1 MLFKNNNYNKMTIL
15 DLKLL
20 KDYIKNY
27 STLNSRNN
35 AKSIKPKLIKKFF
48 DRYDFEYLGSS
59 SIPYKIEVDLSN
71 INKITSFCT
80 CPYDNGGICKHRI
93 AAVESITQRAIT
105 DVSISVTTS
114 QTKPIEI
121 AVKDVSPKNQFKLE
135 NHLLDRNEILPTTY
149 YGSRHYFTYKIES
162 VSQKK
167 ITVQNSSYLA
177 DNQTYEYNST
187 TQILEFTCTC
197 SKKKELCEHAA
208 GSLDKIIETFGTTIF
223 SPTYIQD
230 QTRIKLQKY
239 GFTLEDDYQSI
250 FKFELTTKGFT
261 TTTKFKNIVRDE
273 TDFSEIFDDESK
285 YSLLHLPSLKG
296 EVQAEYGLG
305 IYFEFTKKKLS
316 RAIPFQG
323 KYNKTKSDFASSI
336 VMLGYDNIKES
347 FGFFDEDFQQKTILK
362 TFQINT
368 LTAEFQNLKELN
380 SLKKA
385 IENLQSVLP
394 NWEKTLLY
402 KYDDKNSLVRKNLTP
417 LTIAYLPVKLVFQIS
432 ESDYFYNLKAKIEID
447 GKKYNFNSTSIAVT
461 TLFIF
466 FDNLVIPI
474 LDAKLAVYID
484 VFSKKPEINYLKKDT
499 PNFIEK
505 IVAPLSKNFEIE
517 STLFKKSTT
526 PKTDEAFQK
535 QVFLTDNA
543 GEFISFKLA
552 VNYPEKLIDVFS
564 SEMLFATDKLNA
576 KIVYKE
582 RNQSLEDNFVE
593 EFKSLHPNFENQEN
607 LFYLTPEEL
616 FENFW
621 MLHSI
626 DKMKQMGIA
635 VFGANELKS
644 FKFNLNKPTISVN
657 LKSEIDWFDIVID
670 IAFGNQ
676 KVTMKDLQKAFLKKS
691 NYVALGD
698 GTLGI
703 LPEEWMKKFAGY
715 FKSGEIKKNGVQIS
729 NYQFGIIDELYEE
742 METKP
747 AFLEELYNK
756 KMRLQN
762 ISEIEAVPLP
772 KGIKAKLRDYQHH
785 GLNWLAFLDKNQLG
799 GCLADDMG
807 LGKTLQTI
815 AFLQHLKS
823 QKKNNPPS
831 LIIAPTSLIFNWNAE
846 IEKFCPS
853 LKMLTF
859 TGVNR
864 MESIADFKKY
874 DIIISTYGSLLND
887 IEYLKDIKFHYV
899 ILDESQ
905 AIKNPNSKRY
915 KAVRLLNCY
924 NRIAL
929 TGTPIENNTFDLY
942 AQLNF
947 LNPGLLGNMTH
958 FKTQFSDA
966 IDKEKDV
973 DMSQL
978 LGKIITPFMLRR
990 TKEQVATELPDKT
1003 ENIIFCEM
1011 GKEQRTVYDT
1021 FKNKYR
1027 DYLLNKIDE
1036 NGVAKSQMY
1045 ILEGLTKLRQIC
1057 NSTAL
1062 VPTEEDFGNYSVKLE
1077 SLMENIKEKTGNHK
1091 ILVFSQ
1097 FVKMLQIVKTRLDD
1111 EKIQYEY
1118 LDGQTTNRQN
1128 NVNNFQNNA
1137 DIRVFLISLKA
1148 GGTGLNLTEA
1158 DYVFIIDPWWNPA
1171 VENQAIDRCYRIG
1184 QTKNVMAYR
1193 MICKDTI
1200 EEKIVS
1206 LQQKKKKV
1214 ASSIISIDDEKKS
1227 FNINEVKELFS

>member
-1 MLFKNNNYNKMTIL
+1 L
-15 DLKLL
+15 D
-20 KDYIKNY
+20 D
-27 STLNSRNN
+27 
-35 AKSIKPKLIKKFF
+35 LI
-48 DRYDFEYLGSS
+48 
-59 SIPYKIEVDLSN
+59 
-71 INKITSFCT
+71 
-80 CPYDNGGICKHRI
+80 
-93 AAVESITQRAIT
+93 
-105 DVSISVTTS
+105 
-114 QTKPIEI
+114 
-121 AVKDVSPKNQFKLE
+121 
-135 NHLLDRNEILPTTY
+135 
-149 YGSRHYFTYKIES
+149 
-162 VSQKK
+162 
-167 ITVQNSSYLA
+167 
-177 DNQTYEYNST
+177 
-187 TQILEFTCTC
+187 
-197 SKKKELCEHAA
+197 
-208 GSLDKIIETFGTTIF
+208 
-223 SPTYIQD
+223 
-230 QTRIKLQKY
+230 
-239 GFTLEDDYQSI
+239 
-250 FKFELTTKGFT
+250 
-261 TTTKFKNIVRDE
+261 
-273 TDFSEIFDDESK
+273 
-285 YSLLHLPSLKG
+285 
-296 EVQAEYGLG
+296 
-305 IYFEFTKKKLS
+305 
-316 RAIPFQG
+316 
-323 KYNKTKSDFASSI
+323 
-336 VMLGYDNIKES
+336 
-347 FGFFDEDFQQKTILK
+347 
-362 TFQINT
+362 
-368 LTAEFQNLKELN
+368 
-380 SLKKA
+380 
-385 IENLQSVLP
+385 
-394 NWEKTLLY
+394 
-402 KYDDKNSLVRKNLTP
+402 
-417 LTIAYLPVKLVFQIS
+417 
-432 ESDYFYNLKAKIEID
+432 
-447 GKKYNFNSTSIAVT
+447 
-461 TLFIF
+461 
-466 FDNLVIPI
+466 IPI
-474 LDAKLAVYID
+474 LETKLAVYVD
-484 VFSKKPEINYLKKDT
+484 AFSKKPEINYLKKDT

-517 STLFKKSTT
+517 STLFKKSTVT
-526 PKTDEAFQK
+526 KKDEEFQK
-535 QVFLTDNA
+535 QVFMTDNA

-564 SEMLFATDKLNA
+564 TEMLFTANESSS

-582 RNQSLEDNFVE
+582 RNQSFEDNFIE

-616 FENFW
+616 FENYW
-621 MLHSI
+621 MLHSV
-626 DKMKQMGIA
+626 DKMKQMGIT

-670 IAFGNQ
+670 ISFGNQ
-676 KVTMKDLQKAFLKKS
+676 KVNIKELQKSFLKKS

-762 ISEIEAVPLP
+762 ISEIEAIPLP
-772 KGIKAKLRDYQHH
+772 KGIKATLRDYQHH

-815 AFLQHLKS
+815 AFLQYLKS
-823 QKKNNPPS
+823 QKKTNPPS

-859 TGVNR
+859 TGASRV
-864 MESIADFKKY
+864 ESIADFKKY

-887 IEYLKDIKFHYV
+887 IELLKDIKFHYV

-915 KAVRLLNCY
+915 KAVRLLNSY

-978 LGKIITPFMLRR
+978 LSKIIAPFMLRR

-1097 FVKMLQIVKTRLDD
+1097 FVKMLQIIKTRLDD
-1111 EKIQYEY
+1111 DKIQYEY

-1227 FNINEVKELFS
+1227 FNINEVKELFR